1 MRIYRC
7 VQAGAQYSALQQK
20 CAGRFVFA
28 GGRLRTLLL
37 LACWAGAGAVGGWSQ
52 TQAIAWRGVL
62 QDEAAEPIGHATVKL
77 DDGAERQA
85 ATSRADGTFLF
96 GSLVPRTYRLSV
108 EANGHVCRSPAPI
121 EIAPQA
127 QAVTLTCKADGTLAI
142 GRQEGK
148 AAANGEQLTSKAVS
162 EIPLNKRDFS
172 QLLLLAAGTA
182 ADSSGASNFTQQF
195 AINGQRGVE
204 AVFAIDGA
212 DSSDPEMGGGTFTN
226 FNVDAVLELQ
236 SLSGVMPAEIGRG
249 ASGFTNLVTRSGTDA
264 IHGSV
269 FEFIRNSSLDA
280 RNYFDHASPA
290 SPGRIP
296 PFKRN
301 EFGFTNGGPVF
312 LPHVY
317 DGRGKVFY
325 FVEYQGFRQVLGTTQ
340 VFAVPTAQQRSGI
353 DTTAYPG
360 DTLTVPVNGAIA
372 NVFARYPLPN
382 YPQGTFGANT
392 YATSSKVVTD
402 ADQFSVRLDYQPGV
416 KDHIF
421 GRFTL
426 DNLNGPTTNPDQTV
440 LDPSFGVT
448 YVDRQKNGVITW
460 VRTVSPRLV
469 FESSVSAT
477 RTTPSFPTTNHTD
490 PAIKFNDALFEP
502 FNAAGGTVTRA
513 FGNLFQAREN
523 VSITTATHAFKAGV
537 EVRLNRDSTYFGT
550 SPNGEYDFGGGT
562 AYSPSE
568 IKSQSG
574 QHDVHLGDPLPDTL
588 SALLTGSPFAYTRA
602 VAPSYFSNGD
612 YIGPAADSRSAFGA
626 YVQDTWKVTPRVVL
640 NLGVRYELYTPL
652 SERARRG
659 SGFFPTAG
667 GGQEF
672 LINPQP
678 RYRTAMN
685 NWGPRAQVDYR
696 FSDHLR
702 AHAGGA
708 LTTIPPN
715 IWQDNYLTGGLPF
728 VFYPRVT
735 AAPGAQIP
743 YGFQIT
749 PSQLPRVYT
758 PAGVDIFATGRPN
771 DVPANTVVDI
781 DRLGRDIASLSRQPS
796 PLNVQ
801 GISPDFGNAL
811 LATWTLG
818 LERSFGNVTTSA
830 NYVGTTAYKL
840 PRVSF
845 PNAYPGATAAFA
857 RFTQFSGAGVPVG
870 GFGTENEITAS
881 SHSSYHAL
889 QLSAAGQ
896 SGHGGPG
903 LQASYTWSKSID
915 DTSTVAGTSATSSV
929 GAIAQAA
936 SQNPFDTHA
945 ERGPSTF
952 DQTHSFSLSLTQEI
966 PLQTFSFLDGVNR
979 KIVEGWQLIS
989 ISSISSGTPFTVY
1002 SGIQQTGAGSAG
1014 SDRPDQ
1020 IGTPALSTARS
1031 RREDYFGRGD
1041 NNASYFAIPINVP
1054 GGTGPNQGR
1063 FGTLGRNSF
1072 RGPAFYNFDIS
1083 LVKDTPIGKRR
1094 SGSEL
1099 VNVQFRSEFFN
1110 IFNIVNMG
1118 LPSNTLLGSGFGLI
1132 NRTAGSSRQIQF
1144 SLKLAY

>member
-1 MRIYRC
+1 MYRH
-7 VQAGAQYSALQQK
+7 ARKSAS
-20 CAGRFVFA
+20 
-28 GGRLRTLLL
+28 LLFDSASLCLFL
-37 LACWAGAGAVGGWSQ
+37 LFYLGAGTVCGWSQ
-52 TQAIAWRGVL
+52 TPAAAWRGVL
-62 QDEAAEPIGHATVKL
+62 QDGSARPTSQAKVEL
-77 DDGAERQA
+77 DAGDDHRLTTTASDGAFVF
-85 ATSRADGTFLF
+85 D
-96 GSLVPRTYRLSV
+96 SLPQQTYHLSV
-108 EANGHVCRSPAPI
+108 EVNGRLYRSSALIKIP
-121 EIAPQA
+121 A
-127 QAVTLTCKADGTLAI
+127 QAASITLTFKADGALVVGI
-142 GRQEGK
+142 QQEK
-148 AAANGEQLTSKAVS
+148 TAAGGEQLTSKDVS

-204 AVFAIDGA
+204 AVFALDGA
-212 DSSDPEMGGGTFTN
+212 DISDPEMGGGTFTN

-236 SLSGVMPAEIGRG
+236 SLSGVMPAEVGRG
-249 ASGFTNLVTRSGTDA
+249 ASGFTNILTRSGTDGL
-264 IHGSV
+264 HGSV
-269 FEFIRNSSLDA
+269 FEFLRNSSLDA
-280 RNYFDHASPA
+280 RNYFDHSSPVN
-290 SPGRIP
+290 PGRIP

-312 LPHVY
+312 LPRIY
-317 DGRGKVFY
+317 DGRGKTFY

-340 VFAVPTAQQRSGI
+340 VFAVPTSQQRSGI
-353 DTTAYPG
+353 DTTAFPG
-360 DTLTVPVNGAIA
+360 DTLLIPVNGAIA
-372 NVFARYPLPN
+372 SILTRYPLPN
-382 YPQGTFGANT
+382 YPQGTFGVNT
-392 YATSSKVVTD
+392 YATSSKVVTN
-402 ADQFSVRLDYQPGV
+402 ADQFSIRLDEQLGA

-440 LDPSFGVT
+440 LDPSFGVE
-448 YVDRQKNGVITW
+448 YIDRQRNGLVTW
-460 VRTVSPRLV
+460 VHTISPRLV
-469 FESSVSAT
+469 FESSLSAT
-477 RTTPSFPTTNHTD
+477 RTTPSFPTANHTD

-502 FNAAGGTVTRA
+502 FNAPGGTVTRA

-523 VSITTATHAFKAGV
+523 VSVTTSAHAFKAGA

-568 IKSQSG
+568 IRSQSG
-574 QHDVHLGDPLPDTL
+574 MHSIHIGDPLPDTL

-612 YIGPAADSRSAFGA
+612 NIGPAADSRSAFAA
-626 YVQDTWKVTPRVVL
+626 YAQDSWKITQRMVL
-640 NLGVRYELYTPL
+640 NYGLRFELYTPI
-652 SERARRG
+652 SDRARRA
-659 SGFFPTAG
+659 SGFYPTAD
-667 GGQEF
+667 GGQDF

-685 NWGPRAQVDYR
+685 NWGPRIQVDYR
-696 FSDHLR
+696 FSDHFR
-702 AHAGGA
+702 GHAGGA

-715 IWQDNYLTGGLPF
+715 IWQVNDLTGGLPF

-758 PAGVDIFATGRPN
+758 PAGVDIFASGRPN

-781 DRLGRDIASLSRQPS
+781 SRLERDIASLSGQSS

-801 GISPDFGNAL
+801 AISRTFGNAM

-818 LERSFGNVTTSA
+818 LERSIGSVTASA

-845 PNAYPGATAAFA
+845 PNAYPGAAPAFA
-857 RFTQFSGAGVPVG
+857 HFTQFDTAGVPIG
-870 GFGTENEITAS
+870 GFGTESEVTAT

-903 LQASYTWSKSID
+903 MQASYTWSKSID
-915 DTSTVAGTSATSSV
+915 DTSSVAGTSATSTV

-936 SQNPFDTHA
+936 PQNPFDTHS
-945 ERGPSTF
+945 ERAPSTF
-952 DQTHSFSLSLTQEI
+952 DQTHSFSLSMTQEI
-966 PLQTFSFLDGVNR
+966 PLQTLPLLDGVNR
-979 KIVEGWQLIS
+979 KVVEGWQLIS

-1002 SGIQQTGAGSAG
+1002 SGIQQTGAGSAN

-1020 IGTPALSTARS
+1020 IAEPALSTARS
-1031 RREDYFGRGD
+1031 RREDYFGRGND
-1041 NNASYFAIPINVP
+1041 NASFFSIPINLA

-1063 FGTLGRNSF
+1063 FGSLGRNTF

-1099 VNVQFRSEFFN
+1099 INVQFRSEFFN

-1118 LPSNTLLGSGFGLI
+1118 LPSNTILGSGFGLI